1 MGGRTANAVTV
12 VAMDGTS
19 IDDLISRNKVSGGMA
34 LELKA
39 PRRSPEGIGEVF
51 IFVGALPQALL
62 TAANGSNS
70 NGTRVLPRVPAR
82 MTMEASL

>member
-1 MGGRTANAVTV
+1 
-12 VAMDGTS
+12 MDGTS

-39 PRRSPEGIGEVF
+39 PRRSPEGGIGEVF